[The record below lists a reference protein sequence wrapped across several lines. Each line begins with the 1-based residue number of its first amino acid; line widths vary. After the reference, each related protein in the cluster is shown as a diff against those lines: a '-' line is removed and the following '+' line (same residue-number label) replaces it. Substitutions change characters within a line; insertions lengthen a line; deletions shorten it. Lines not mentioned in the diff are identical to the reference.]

1 MYDWCDSSD
10 IFWSDEEGEHDDN
23 DDKDGKFEEV
33 KKKKEE
39 LKEDSLKKRGT
50 LCPDSFRKDDVT
62 LIHGKEE
69 GNMENIQ
76 STDRGS
82 SVKANV
88 KDNNRKDYRSSPGHW
103 ESDDPRK
110 GGKGYAEKVADRDT
124 KNGDTF
130 LKEELVFKKEASI
143 NELCV
148 QMKLA
153 NPGVSLL
160 ETVRE
165 KGYESISKL
174 VKGFFYNKN
183 ENSEKILD
191 DGRSTINRN
200 ANEIINN

>member
-1 MYDWCDSSD
+1 
-10 IFWSDEEGEHDDN
+10 
-23 DDKDGKFEEV
+23 
-33 KKKKEE
+33 
-39 LKEDSLKKRGT
+39 
-50 LCPDSFRKDDVT
+50 
-62 LIHGKEE
+62 
-69 GNMENIQ
+69 MENIQ
-76 STDRGS
+76 STDRVS
-82 SVKANV
+82 SIEANV
-88 KDNNRKDYRSSPGHW
+88 KDTYRKDYSSSPGHW

-143 NELCV
+143 NESCV
-148 QMKLA
+148 QMKSA

-183 ENSEKILD
+183 ENSEKISD

-200 ANEIINN
+200 ANEIINNQEYKIINEEQNDASEYDDKDGIRNQGETMQFSNLTL